1 MGAIRDRMLAEM
13 ELRGLSEAT
22 KKSYVICCRAFVA
35 HFMRSPEQMG
45 EREMKDFI
53 LHLIRDRRASA
64 SCVGV
69 YVAAIR
75 FLYRW
80 VLRNHDVVADLPR
93 PKIPKRL
100 PSVPSRDEVRV
111 ILSAVR
117 STKYR
122 TMLIVAYG
130 AGLRIS
136 EVRRLKAEDIDS
148 ERMVLHIRGAKR
160 AKDRLVLLGPK
171 LLDVLRRYWA
181 EARPRGPYL
190 FPSSRTGTPVSSDA
204 VRKVLRVAM
213 TEIGFKK
220 KVTLHSLRHGFAT
233 HLLEDGTDVRVIQ
246 ALLGHSSI
254 QTTAHYTQVST
265 QHMQSVTSP
274 LDRLAPL
281 EDAPPR

>member
-1 MGAIRDRMLAEM
+1 MGVIRDRMLAEM

-22 KKSYVICCRAFVA
+22 KRSYVVCCRVFVA
-35 HFMRSPEQMG
+35 HFMKSPEQLG
-45 EREMKDFI
+45 TQEIKDFL
-53 LHLIRDRRASA
+53 LHLIRDRRASPPT
-64 SCVGV
+64 VGV

-80 VLRNHDVVADLPR
+80 VLRNRDVVADLPR
-93 PKIPKRL
+93 PRIPKKL
-100 PSVPSRDEVRV
+100 PSVPSREEVHA

-117 STKYR
+117 SAKYR

-136 EVRRLKAEDIDS
+136 EARRLRVQDIDS
-148 ERMVLHIRGAKR
+148 ERMVLQIRGAKQ
-160 AKDRLVLLGPK
+160 AKDRLVLLSPK
-171 LLDVLRRYWA
+171 LLHVLRRYWA
-181 EARPRGPYL
+181 DARPRGPYL
-190 FPSSRTGTPVSSDA
+190 FPSSRTGTPVSNDA

>member
-13 ELRGLSEAT
+13 ELRGLSEKT
-22 KKSYVICCRAFVA
+22 KESYVTCCRVFVA
-35 HFMRSPEQMG
+35 HFMKSPEQLG
-45 EREMKDFI
+45 TQEIKDFL
-53 LHLIRDRRASA
+53 LHLIRDRRASPPT
-64 SCVGV
+64 VGV

-80 VLRNHDVVADLPR
+80 ALRNRGVVADLPR
-93 PKIPKRL
+93 PKIPKKL
-100 PSVPSRDEVRV
+100 PSVPSREEVHA

-117 STKYR
+117 SPKYR

-136 EVRRLKAEDIDS
+136 EALRLRVQDIDS
-148 ERMVLHIRGAKR
+148 ERMVLHIRGAKQ
-160 AKDRLVLLGPK
+160 AKDRLVLLSSK
-171 LLDVLRRYWA
+171 LLHVLRRYWA
-181 EARPRGPYL
+181 DARPRGPYL
-190 FPSSRTGTPVSSDA
+190 FPSSRSGMPVSNDA
-204 VRKVLRVAM
+204 VRKVLKVAM
-213 TEIGFKK
+213 AEVGFKK